1 MERWRLKTRIQLADL
16 NHPVAT
22 GALAN
27 QWRDRLSTS
36 VPGDPAVR
44 DRDLK
49 LLAWLEYVEMLR
61 DSRSTTTYSELTL
74 VYQAQLACKAPNV
87 SIIET
92 EDEPMSGSE
101 RGAERL
107 DRPHGRTASGQ
118 SAAGDPPSERRRNME
133 VWRKYGPRWETWAT
147 GWSVRGDP

>member
-1 MERWRLKTRIQLADL
+1 MTGVNGSTCLFLIICEYCLSRNGLMGRIQLSDL

-61 DSRSTTTYSELTL
+61 DSRSTTYSKLTL
-74 VYQAQLACKAPNV
+74 VYQAQLA
-87 SIIET
+87 
-92 EDEPMSGSE
+92 
-101 RGAERL
+101 
-107 DRPHGRTASGQ
+107 
-118 SAAGDPPSERRRNME
+118 
-133 VWRKYGPRWETWAT
+133 
-147 GWSVRGDP
+147 